1 MDASTKSYLTS
12 HISHKEG
19 TPEYEADV
27 AGIDGR
33 LVTSPLTG
41 KIITLGVLDMEKE
54 SAVVYFDTHG
64 VPVEEFSEGHT
75 KYKPMDEAQML
86 ASFWKGALNYNE
98 FITFN
103 GCAFDI
109 PYIILRS
116 GIQKIKVTKNL
127 LSHRSLHA
135 QAFNAKHIDL
145 HDQLTFYGAL
155 EQTPDLTLWNRALG
169 SSIDIGDDS
178 LISKLYKEDKFSEI
192 AEYTARNLL
201 ATKELYLRWTDFMK

>member
-1 MDASTKSYLTS
+1 MDTPTKSYLTS

-33 LVTSPLTG
+33 LVASPLTG
-41 KIITLGVLDMEKE
+41 RIISLGVFDMEKE
-54 SAVVYFDTHG
+54 SAVVYFDTNN
-64 VPVEEFSEGHT
+64 VPVEEFSEGHV
-75 KYKPMDEAQML
+75 KYKPMAEAQML
-86 ASFWKGALNYNE
+86 SSFWKGALNYNE

-103 GCAFDI
+103 GRAFDI
-109 PYIILRS
+109 PYIIIRS

-155 EQTPDLTLWNRALG
+155 PQEPDLTLWSRAL
-169 SSIDIGDDS
+169 SNSTNVGDES
-178 LISKLYKEDKFSEI
+178 LIRGLYKEAKFSEV
-192 AEYTARNLL
+192 AEYTAQNLL
-201 ATKELYLRWTDFMK
+201 ATKELYLRWKDFMK